1 MKSSPVV
8 RCESAPSATKAAC
21 FGSKFSRESTSA
33 RPSPTL
39 HDKCSRLR
47 IDVPTSF
54 PGPSNRRGVAA
65 PPLERVHERSEAHEH
80 SAGSQQVRRSRRSP
94 SVLPAIS
101 TARFVFPS
109 PMEPFNLHRS
119 GRRAAVSSNP
129 FLAHRRGPEHLVTP
143 ASPICCNAGLKM
155 LLFKCSCI
163 NEKDAAGKV
172 HKAVC
177 LSREAPWK
185 ETGGRTRHRPARGR
199 PSGRTSIH
207 DTPANA
213 LAEPEVDDKP
223 GRRRETAR
231 HRSFPPLPGRP
242 KWFRK

>member
-155 LLFKCSCI
+155 LLFLPIRSGQYRI
-163 NEKDAAGKV
+163 NVALEPAFRVILEELFGQCDLLADARLVDGFPIGR
-172 HKAVC
+172 
-177 LSREAPWK
+177 LLL
-185 ETGGRTRHRPARGR
+185 GGTPPRMAARPPPVR
-199 PSGRTSIH
+199 PIRLH
-207 DTPANA
+207 
-213 LAEPEVDDKP
+213 
-223 GRRRETAR
+223 
-231 HRSFPPLPGRP
+231 
-242 KWFRK
+242 